1 MCNRDV
7 TAITGLELVNRLE
20 AAKWQLSDRM
30 HFGQF
35 LAAEQLLKAIER
47 AKKREG
53 GIRKG

>member
-1 MCNRDV
+1 MFNRDV